1 MVDVRTW
8 GRSIGFISLI
18 LAFTGPALAAPDRF
32 TKNPLDR
39 AVSPATPAL
48 TDRAQ
53 AALRANLDNLDR
65 EAATQLQA
73 GRPDEAFA
81 QWNLTLQQRRLLG
94 PTEETKAL
102 AQVGTIAWD
111 RSNTIQVRW
120 ITERLQQIQAVPS
133 NRLNPTLLTELATAY
148 QVIRAPELALSTYRD
163 LLKDAR
169 QSNDRLATFKTLN
182 AIGQTHLQWFGYP
195 RAAKIYEDLLT
206 EAQTNNDRDNQLAY
220 LYQLA
225 YIHERSAQ
233 PQKAATALQP
243 LVVLYAES
251 LSTSN
256 QTNQKPA
263 SQTAG
268 QTSQPNIL
276 AHLQIRLADNYAAS
290 QQIAP
295 AEAAYQQ
302 AFKTAQA
309 QFQIGYAGDALRH
322 LGKFY
327 RSQQRLDAAIQVY
340 DFLATFEQDDTLN
353 LYNAM
358 NAYDELGQT
367 YLLKQDKIKANAA
380 FQLGLRLAQ
389 SLNWRIDYFTQQ
401 IAKVN

>member
-1 MVDVRTW
+1 MVDVRMW
-8 GRSIGFISLI
+8 GRSISFISLI

-32 TKNPLDR
+32 TKNPLDL
-39 AVSPATPAL
+39 VTSPATTAL
-48 TDRAQ
+48 SDRARTELQ
-53 AALRANLDNLDR
+53 VNLDNLDR

-73 GRPDEAFA
+73 GRPDDAFA
-81 QWNLTLQQRRLLG
+81 QWNRNLVQRRLLG
-94 PTEETKAL
+94 PTAETKAL
-102 AQVGTIAWD
+102 AQVGAIAWD
-111 RSNTIQVRW
+111 RGNTIQVRW
-120 ITERLQQIQAVPS
+120 ISERLQQIQLAPIT
-133 NRLNPTLLTELATAY
+133 RLNSTLMTELATAY

-163 LLKDAR
+163 LLKESR
-169 QSNDRLATFKTLN
+169 KNNDRLATFKTLN

-195 RAAKIYEDLLT
+195 RAAKIYQDLLT

-243 LVVLYAES
+243 LVVLYAET
-251 LSTSN
+251 LNRPTTV
-256 QTNQKPA
+256 QTAPK
-263 SQTAG
+263 TAG

-276 AHLQIRLADNYAAS
+276 AYLQLRLADNYAAS
-290 QQIAP
+290 KQIAP

-322 LGKFY
+322 LGQFY

-389 SLNWRIDYFTQQ
+389 SLNWRVDYFTKQ
-401 IAKVN
+401 IARSV

>member
-1 MVDVRTW
+1 MVDVRMW
-8 GRSIGFISLI
+8 GRSISFISLI

-32 TKNPLDR
+32 TKNPLDL
-39 AVSPATPAL
+39 VTSPATTAL
-48 TDRAQ
+48 SDRAQ
-53 AALRANLDNLDR
+53 TELRVNLDNLDR

-73 GRPDEAFA
+73 GRPDDAFA
-81 QWNLTLQQRRLLG
+81 QWNRNLVQRRRLG

-102 AQVGTIAWD
+102 AQVGAIAWD
-111 RSNTIQVRW
+111 RGNTIQVRW
-120 ITERLQQIQAVPS
+120 ISERLQQIQAVPN
-133 NRLNPTLLTELATAY
+133 NRLNPALLTELATAY

-163 LLKDAR
+163 LLKEAR

-182 AIGQTHLQWFGYP
+182 AIGQTHLQWFGYL
-195 RAAKIYEDLLT
+195 RAAKIYQDLLT
-206 EAQTNNDRDNQLAY
+206 EAEANNDRDNQLAY

-233 PQKAATALQP
+233 PEKAATALQP
-243 LVVLYAES
+243 LVVLYAET
-251 LSTSN
+251 LN
-256 QTNQKPA
+256 RPIVQTTPK
-263 SQTAG
+263 TAG

-276 AHLQIRLADNYAAS
+276 AHLQLRLADNYAAS
-290 QQIAP
+290 KQIAP

-322 LGKFY
+322 LGQFY

-389 SLNWRIDYFTQQ
+389 SLNWRVDYFTKQ
-401 IAKVN
+401 IARSV